1 MSKIINCKT
10 CNEEMAASAKMCP
23 KCGAK
28 NKKPFYKK
36 WWVWVIA
43 VIVLIAIFSG
53 GSGDDVSKT
62 GGNNT
67 KTSESKTQTMY
78 AVNDIITTD
87 KFEITVTEIKTAKQV
102 GGPYIKT
109 QPAEGG
115 IYVIVNWEY
124 KNISDNPI
132 SSFSTPM
139 LKLVDKND
147 VSYDSDFEASTYYAT
162 EANLDS
168 KVLSDLNPGI
178 KVKDAEVF
186 EISEESYN
194 AGGFKIK
201 IDADKDFE
209 IKVN

>member
-10 CNEEMAASAKMCP
+10 CNEEMAASAKACP

-36 WWVWVIA
+36 WWVWVI
-43 VIVLIAIFSG
+43 IGIILIAIFSG
-53 GSGDDVSKT
+53 GSGNGVSKT
-62 GGNNT
+62 GEGD
-67 KTSESKTQTMY
+67 TQTVY
-78 AVNDIITTD
+78 AVNDMITTD

-102 GGPYIKT
+102 GDEFFEATPS
-109 QPAEGG
+109 EGG

-124 KNISDNPI
+124 KNISDAPI
-132 SSFSTPM
+132 SAFSTPVI
-139 LKLVDKND
+139 KLVDKNN
-147 VSYDSDFEASTYYAT
+147 VKYDSDLDATSSYAT
-162 EANLDS
+162 EIDLDS
-168 KVLSDLNPGI
+168 KILSDLNPGI

-194 AGGFKIK
+194 AGGFKLK

>member
-1 MSKIINCKT
+1 MNKIIKCKT
-10 CNEEMAASAKMCP
+10 CNEEMAANAKVCP

-28 NKKPFYKK
+28 NKKPLYKK
-36 WWVWVIA
+36 WWIWVIA
-43 VIVLIAIFSG
+43 VVIVAALFSG
-53 GSGDDVSKT
+53 GDKEASKT
-62 GGNNT
+62 GEKNV
-67 KTSESKTQTMY
+67 KTSY

-102 GGPYIKT
+102 GGAYINT

-124 KNISDNPI
+124 KNISDAPI
-132 SSFSTPM
+132 SSFSTPT
-139 LKLVDKND
+139 LKLVDKNN
-147 VSYDSDFEASTYYAT
+147 VTYDSDFEASTYYAT

-168 KVLSDLNPGI
+168 KALSDLNPGI

-194 AGGFKIK
+194 AGGFSVKV
-201 IDADKDFE
+201 DADKDFE

>member
-1 MSKIINCKT
+1 MNKIIKCKT
-10 CNEEMAASAKMCP
+10 CNEDMAANAKVCP

-43 VIVLIAIFSG
+43 VVVLIAIFSG
-53 GSGDDVSKT
+53 GDEASKT
-62 GGNNT
+62 GENNV
-67 KTSESKTQTMY
+67 QTMY

-102 GGPYIKT
+102 GSEFFEATPS
-109 QPAEGG
+109 EGG

-124 KNISDNPI
+124 KNISDAPV
-132 SSFSTPM
+132 SAFSTPM
-139 LKLVDKND
+139 LKLVDKNN
-147 VSYDSDFEASTYYAT
+147 VKYDSDLDATSSYAT
-162 EANLDS
+162 EINLDS

-194 AGGFKIK
+194 AGGFSVKV
-201 IDADKDFE
+201 DADKDFE
-209 IKVN
+209 IKIN